1 MALNMEGI
9 DWKRLSQREK
19 ILVMVTLLV
28 VLGLGFYM
36 LEYKVQKK
44 KLASVTLQ
52 LEQVSENI
60 KSFEMALNLA
70 QGGNIHEKIITVRA
84 DIVDLNKEMA
94 LLKDRMTENVLD
106 IVHELSRQAE
116 FQGAELL
123 SFNSREREVAAGGF
137 SYREVTVFLTMKSN
151 FKSVEN
157 FVRALER
164 IPAMLSLRDFEIV
177 RTRANYPQVETTF
190 TLKFFVM

>member
-1 MALNMEGI
+1 
-9 DWKRLSQREK
+9 
-19 ILVMVTLLV
+19 
-28 VLGLGFYM
+28 M

>member
-60 KSFEMALNLA
+60 TSFEMSLNLA

-94 LLKDRMTENVLD
+94 LLKDRMTANCLD
-106 IVHELSRQAE
+106 IVYELSRQAD
-116 FQGAELL
+116 FQWA
-123 SFNSREREVAAGGF
+123 
-137 SYREVTVFLTMKSN
+137 
-151 FKSVEN
+151 
-157 FVRALER
+157 
-164 IPAMLSLRDFEIV
+164 
-177 RTRANYPQVETTF
+177 
-190 TLKFFVM
+190 